1 MKRLHPNRTALVVDS
16 GVLETSVET
25 PLLEE
30 GAMESQIEVL
40 SIAIVHV

>member
-1 MKRLHPNRTALVVDS
+1 MRRLHPNQITQVEDLGA
-16 GVLETSVET
+16 LETLVET

-40 SIAIVHV
+40 SIAIAHV

>member
-1 MKRLHPNRTALVVDS
+1 MKRLHPNRTALVVDL
-16 GVLETSVET
+16 GALETSVET

-40 SIAIVHV
+40 SIAIAHV